1 MQDTAGVVHPKA
13 KSASAVQWA
22 HSSLS
27 RISVAQGTQRARR
40 DISTGGILMI
50 GTGSAIAGGTFFIA
64 GGTVASSLV
73 TIGTGT
79 TLLLPKVG
87 SLIASA
93 QRVAKGGA
101 QATRG
106 LQALQKKIDRGDA
119 AYSGLS
125 KTQAQAETIIKEVF
139 GSSRQIVQHGVNRA
153 GQAFTDVFDAI
164 SGRGVRVVN
173 GEFDTFVNK

>member
-1 MQDTAGVVHPKA
+1 M
-13 KSASAVQWA
+13 
-22 HSSLS
+22 
-27 RISVAQGTQRARR
+27 
-40 DISTGGILMI
+40 
-50 GTGSAIAGGTFFIA
+50 
-64 GGTVASSLV
+64 
-73 TIGTGT
+73 
-79 TLLLPKVG
+79 LPKVG

-153 GQAFTDVFDAI
+153 GQAFTDVFDAT
-164 SGRGVRVVN
+164 SGRGVRIVN